1 MTTISD
7 IIEMFDEFE
16 PLAKP
21 CPICGRHPT
30 FMTCDFSEGITSIR
44 LGHTCG
50 PKTGG
55 VAIDKFI
62 NMKQL
67 SQAIYSDFVIKNI
80 LEEMVTE
87 WNKRVW

>member
-1 MTTISD
+1 MITISD
-7 IIEMFDEFE
+7 LIEMLDEFE
-16 PLAKP
+16 PLAKR
-21 CPICGRHPT
+21 CPLCGRHPV

-44 LGHTCG
+44 LAHTCG

-55 VAIDKFI
+55 ATIDRVI
-62 NMKQL
+62 NMKHL
-67 SQAIYSDFVIKNI
+67 SQVAYPEFFIKNV